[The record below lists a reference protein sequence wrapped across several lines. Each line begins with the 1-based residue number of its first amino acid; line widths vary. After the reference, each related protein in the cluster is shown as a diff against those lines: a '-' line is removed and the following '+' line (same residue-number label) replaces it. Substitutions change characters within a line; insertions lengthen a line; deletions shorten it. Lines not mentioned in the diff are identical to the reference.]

1 MRHMFPRLTRA
12 GALAVSVAATA
23 LAPVVLQAQPG
34 GVAAAC
40 NIDPNDP
47 KDLALISIKLQG
59 ARSQQ
64 DPAARKTALQG
75 VMRELETKPERFAKN
90 PVGYHYTLSQT
101 LSALAV
107 DPTIGTMPTRATLG
121 VPGTPTDTYDV
132 IAKLD
137 ESFKAIAAGA
147 PECAAD
153 VAQLRQNDVWL
164 ALTRRSLDASN
175 NNQLDTA
182 DYYAAQSLRLS
193 TSSPYPHYVMG
204 NVANARGNKKGAVA
218 HWKQVVSTAGTDST
232 YKDIKNSSMYYI
244 GATQLELA
252 ATLTGAEQ
260 KAAAAEAAASFKSLM
275 EATGETADTP
285 SILQSAADAL
295 KLAGDSAAVPG
306 VYAALLASPDKYN
319 DFTHTMGGVI
329 ATQANK
335 LDDAIK
341 MFEAAVQKNPMARD
355 ALRNLAAT
363 YYAKENFKAMFEP
376 STKLVAIDPNNYDG
390 WMMFAYGYQGLAQ
403 AEKAPAAKKAYTDSL
418 VKYRTL
424 AEGMPAKADIVN
436 FQRGTANATLVMS
449 LEQMAAKAGTYSV
462 TVEFLDAN
470 GAVVGSDTQSIG
482 PIEKGKT
489 AQGTFKANGAG
500 IVGYRYKAI
509 K

>member
-1 MRHMFPRLTRA
+1 MRHMFPRFTRA
-12 GALAVSVAATA
+12 GALTASVAALA
-23 LAPVVLQAQPG
+23 LAPAVVQAQPG

-59 ARSQQ
+59 ARAQQ
-64 DPAARKTALQG
+64 DPTARKTALQAII
-75 VMRELETKPERFAKN
+75 RDLETKPERFAKN
-90 PVGYHYTLSQT
+90 PVGYNYTISQV

-107 DPTIGTMPTRATLG
+107 EPTIGTMPTRAALG

-132 IAKLD
+132 IARLD
-137 ESFKAIAAGA
+137 EAFKAIATGA
-147 PECAAD
+147 PGCAAE
-153 VAQLRQNDVWL
+153 AEQLRQNDVWL

-182 DYYAAQSLRLS
+182 DYYAAQSMRLS
-193 TSSPYPHYVMG
+193 TASPYPHYVMG

-232 YKDIKNSSMYYI
+232 YKDIRNSSMYFV

-252 ATLTGAEQ
+252 ATLAGAEQ
-260 KAAAAEAAASFKSLM
+260 KAAAAEAAASFKTLM
-275 EATGETADTP
+275 DATGETADTP
-285 SILQSAADAL
+285 SIMQSMADAL
-295 KLAGDSAAVPG
+295 KLAGDSASIPT
-306 VYAALLASPDKYN
+306 VYAALLASPDKFN

-329 ATQANK
+329 ATQANR

-341 MFEAAVQKNPMARD
+341 MFEAAVQKNPTARD

-363 YYAKENFKAMFEP
+363 YYAKESFKAMFEP
-376 STKLVAIDPNNYDG
+376 SAKLVAIDPNNFDG
-390 WMMFAYGYQGLAQ
+390 WMMFAYGYQGLMQ
-403 AEKAPAAKKAYTDSL
+403 AEKVAATKKQYTDSL

-424 AEGMPAKADIVN
+424 AEGLPAKAEIVN
-436 FQRGTANATLVMS
+436 FQRGSANATLVMS
-449 LEQMAAKAGTYSV
+449 LEQQAAAPGTYSV
-462 TVEFLDAN
+462 TVDFLDAS

-482 PIEKGKT
+482 PIEKGKS

-500 IVGYRYKAI
+500 IVGYRYKPI

>member
-12 GALAVSVAATA
+12 GAVAATVVGAA
-23 LAPVVLQAQPG
+23 LAPAALQAQPG

-40 NIDPNDP
+40 NIDPNNP
-47 KDLALISIKLQG
+47 KELALISIKFQG
-59 ARSQQ
+59 ARAQQ
-64 DPAARKTALQG
+64 DAAQRKTALQAII
-75 VMRELETKPERFAKN
+75 RDLETKPERFAKN
-90 PVGYHYTLSQT
+90 PVGYNYTITQV

-107 DPTIGTMPTRATLG
+107 EPSVGTMPTRAALG

-137 ESFKAIAAGA
+137 TAFNAIATGA
-147 PECAAD
+147 PECATE

-164 ALTRRSLDASN
+164 AMTRRSLDASN

-182 DYYAAQSLRLS
+182 DYYAMQSLRLS
-193 TSSPYPHYVMG
+193 TGSPYPHYVMG

-218 HWKQVVSTAGTDST
+218 HWKQVITTAGADTS

-252 ATLTGAEQ
+252 STLTGAEQ
-260 KAAAAEAAASFKSLM
+260 KAAAAEAAASFKALM
-275 EATGETADTP
+275 DATGETQDTP
-285 SILQSAADAL
+285 SILQSASDAL
-295 KLAGDSAAVPG
+295 KLAGDSASIPTL
-306 VYAALLASPDKYN
+306 YAAMVSSPDKYN

-329 ATQANK
+329 ATQANQ

-341 MFEAAVQKNPMARD
+341 MFEAAVKRNPAARD

-363 YYAKENFKAMFEP
+363 YYAKDNFKAMFDP
-376 STKLVAIDPNNYDG
+376 SAKLVAIDPNNYDG

-403 AEKAPAAKKAYTDSL
+403 AEKVPATKKLYTDSL

-424 AEGMPAKADIVN
+424 AEGLPVKVDIVN
-436 FQRGTANATLVMS
+436 FQRGSASANLEMS
-449 LEQMAAKAGTYSV
+449 LEQMAAAPGTYSV
-462 TVEFLDAN
+462 TVEFVDAN
-470 GAVVGSDTQSIG
+470 GAVVGSDTQSVG

-489 AQGTFKANGAG
+489 ARASFKANGNG
-500 IVGYRYKAI
+500 IVAYRYKPI